1 MPSGESL
8 MTHHTSEEVLMEK
21 RSEKDDGRKKRRDFG
36 SMPKSEA
43 EAKRTGLKKMKGNE
57 ENSKLSQ

>member
-1 MPSGESL
+1 
-8 MTHHTSEEVLMEK
+8 MTHQTSEEVLMKK

-43 EAKRTGLKKMKGNE
+43 EAKRTELKKMKRKE